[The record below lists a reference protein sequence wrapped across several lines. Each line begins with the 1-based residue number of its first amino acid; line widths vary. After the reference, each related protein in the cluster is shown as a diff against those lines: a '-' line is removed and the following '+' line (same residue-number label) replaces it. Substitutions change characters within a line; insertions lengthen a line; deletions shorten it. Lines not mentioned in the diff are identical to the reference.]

1 MLVLSRYIGEQFVI
15 NSPSGPIV
23 VEVMDIRGHQVRVG
37 IRAPE
42 DVPIFRRELWD
53 RMSDEERARKP
64 KPRGRRWGYEEYR
77 EAGARARRGARH
89 PIRVGVGP
97 LALPWVA
104 RRRSRTNRTRTI
116 CRSSCWEN

>member
-53 RMSDEERARKP
+53 RMTDEERARKP
-64 KPRGRRWGYEEYR
+64 KTRGRRWGYEEYR
-77 EAGARARRGARH
+77 EAGARPELEPDRPRREGFGYGLGDGETEGQADGR
-89 PIRVGVGP
+89 
-97 LALPWVA
+97 
-104 RRRSRTNRTRTI
+104 
-116 CRSSCWEN
+116 